1 MLLQNEK
8 VAEKENL
15 EQRNK
20 GFNSGKAERW
30 VLGGWMDRIPRL
42 QPVEIGEEEKM
53 VSGGEASLEK
63 R

>member
-1 MLLQNEK
+1 
-8 VAEKENL
+8 
-15 EQRNK
+15 
-20 GFNSGKAERW
+20 
-30 VLGGWMDRIPRL
+30 MDRIPRL